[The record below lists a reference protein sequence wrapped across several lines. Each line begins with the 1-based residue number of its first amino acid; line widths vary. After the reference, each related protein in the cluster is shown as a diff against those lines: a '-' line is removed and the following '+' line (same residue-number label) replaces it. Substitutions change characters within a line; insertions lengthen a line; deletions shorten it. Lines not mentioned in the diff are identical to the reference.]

1 MYLAQ
6 NLKYLRERKGLSQ
19 REFSADLGLSCA
31 AVGMW
36 EKNHRKPDIEMII
49 RLAEY
54 FGVSLDD
61 LVLRDLRPPKP
72 MCASNLKYLREK
84 YEMSQEDMAQ
94 LLKTSKPSVSK
105 YENGSVRLSVEQ
117 LMKISEYFAITLDQ
131 FVKQDLSKE
140 AKFNG
145 KT

>member
-6 NLKYLRERKGLSQ
+6 NLKYLREQKGQ
-19 REFSADLGLSCA
+19 TQADLAKVFGVKQPT
-31 AVGMW
+31 VGNW
-36 EKNHRKPDIEMII
+36 EAGERKLDIEMII

-54 FGVSLDD
+54 FGVTLDD

-84 YEMSQEDMAQ
+84 YVMSQEDMAQ

-105 YENGSVRLSVEQ
+105 YENGLVRLSIEQ
-117 LMKISEYFAITLDQ
+117 LMKISEYFAVTLDQ

-140 AKFNG
+140 Q
-145 KT
+145 

>member
-6 NLKYLRERKGLSQ
+6 NLKYLREQKGMNQNEMADVFGISQ
-19 REFSADLGLSCA
+19 SAIGN
-31 AVGMW
+31 W
-36 EKNHRKPDIEMII
+36 EQNHRKPDIEMII